1 MCHHAQLLYCRGL
14 DPGAHGVRQAFFQLL
29 RPHLT
34 SVELSNLMVC
44 FSMSKAVTANWNQKL
59 GGPLPVSRDPKHM
72 SSQKIVRETV
82 DVAWWQSNC
91 LACMNFK
98 KTPPSG
104 ELLPSSGNPQAQHNT
119 FPKHTHFLNTH
130 ICTNKIKIHLYSVN
144 RGPKILRG
152 RGTQ

>member
-1 MCHHAQLLYCRGL
+1 
-14 DPGAHGVRQAFFQLL
+14 
-29 RPHLT
+29 
-34 SVELSNLMVC
+34 MVC

-98 KTPPSG
+98 KLRLQGSYC
-104 ELLPSSGNPQAQHNT
+104 LLPVIHRHST
-119 FPKHTHFLNTH
+119 THFPNTH
-130 ICTNKIKIHLYSVN
+130 IS
-144 RGPKILRG
+144 
-152 RGTQ
+152 